1 MHSRLQVL
9 VEFQTT
15 TGPLPVFVP
24 CCCLDELESY
34 RRRSP
39 KYDGPPRSLVT
50 LIIRT
55 SGCDDRSAR
64 EHGDV
69 PGRTGGCVGRHTAD
83 SGQQTAG
90 ADSGLFL
97 LLSAVCHL
105 LSEGAWCAAC
115 RRAEMMTISRRR
127 DIDHPTARSRHS

>member
-34 RRRSP
+34 RSRSP

-55 SGCDDRSAR
+55 SECDDRSAR
-64 EHGDV
+64 RHRGV
-69 PGRTGGCVGRHTAD
+69 RGHTGGCDGRYKA
-83 SGQQTAG
+83 
-90 ADSGLFL
+90 
-97 LLSAVCHL
+97 
-105 LSEGAWCAAC
+105 EG
-115 RRAEMMTISRRR
+115 RRQKAEGRGRKGEGRRQKWLR
-127 DIDHPTARSRHS
+127 QAARSCVSAEHFCLLPSAFCPSTTRRLR

>member
-34 RRRSP
+34 RSRSP

-69 PGRTGGCVGRHTAD
+69 PGRTGGCDGGHTAGFF
-83 SGQQTAG
+83 SCCP
-90 ADSGLFL
+90 
-97 LLSAVCHL
+97 LSATRRPA
-105 LSEGAWCAAC
+105 GAWCAAC
-115 RRAEMMTISRRR
+115 LSAEMMTISRRR
-127 DIDHPTARSRHS
+127 D

>member
-24 CCCLDELESY
+24 CCCLEELASY
-34 RRRSP
+34 RSRSP

-55 SGCDDRSAR
+55 SGCDDRSEGEHR
-64 EHGDV
+64 EV
-69 PGRTGGCVGRHTAD
+69 RRRT
-83 SGQQTAG
+83 
-90 ADSGLFL
+90 
-97 LLSAVCHL
+97 
-105 LSEGAWCAAC
+105 AAC
-115 RRAEMMTISRRR
+115 DGGHMKARYDPAV
-127 DIDHPTARSRHS
+127 TAPDRKLLDAIRQETW